1 MKRRP
6 ASGEGRRLSVH
17 SWMAPAWI
25 APSWWLAIVLLA
37 ITAPGC
43 CPHPPGF
50 IPRINPECSRWDWTT
65 SRNEIRGLA
74 SDLADQLPDWEST
87 GDPSV
92 TIDYKGLKA
101 AAIKMTRA
109 PECVRRA
116 IIESYCRA
124 HCKTNHPD
132 FSKASG
138 MFLLMR
144 VLFVVPSRHPA
155 SDARKHHSWTHPS
168 FLRPPGSAVE
178 TEYDLA
184 WPVHADPG
192 GRVLEID
199 RCLGSSSHGSGIGY
213 DALHEYIYFEERFPR
228 RTPADID
235 ALEIRARP

>member
-1 MKRRP
+1 
-6 ASGEGRRLSVH
+6 
-17 SWMAPAWI
+17 MAC
-25 APSWWLAIVLLA
+25 LH
-37 ITAPGC
+37 C

-50 IPRINPECSRWDWTT
+50 IPRINPECGNWDWTT

-74 SDLADQLPDWEST
+74 NDLADQLPDWEST

-92 TIDYKGLKA
+92 TINYKGLKA
-101 AAIKMTRA
+101 AAIKMARA

-116 IIESYCRA
+116 IIGSYCRA

-144 VLFVVPSRHPA
+144 VLFIPHPT
-155 SDARKHHSWTHPS
+155 SDRGEKHDSWVRRSDLHSPD
-168 FLRPPGSAVE
+168 SAMA
-178 TEYDLA
+178 TEFDPA
-184 WPVHADPG
+184 WPVHADPS

-213 DALHEYIYFEERFPR
+213 DALDEYDYFAKRFRR
-228 RTPADID
+228 RTPAEIE
-235 ALEIRARP
+235 ALEIRGRP